1 MMGLDESIH
10 GVEGL
15 SKYFHLLIHPY
26 KDLRMDRLQQVP
38 LGTFK
43 ESNVRQD
50 RKISLH
56 RTAQQCPQY
65 APALAHTFIT

>member
-1 MMGLDESIH
+1 MMGMDESIH
-10 GVEGL
+10 GVEEL
-15 SKYFHLLIHPY
+15 CKVFSFVDTLY

-43 ESNVRQD
+43 ESNVQQE

-56 RTAQQCPQY
+56 RAAQLCPEY